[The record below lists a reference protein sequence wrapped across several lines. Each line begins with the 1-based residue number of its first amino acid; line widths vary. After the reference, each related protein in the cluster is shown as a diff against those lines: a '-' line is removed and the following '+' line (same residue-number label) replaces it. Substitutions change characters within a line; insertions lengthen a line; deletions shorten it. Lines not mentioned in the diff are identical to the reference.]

1 MDTLNDLNE
10 RVDAFVG
17 TSSFDTPAAANDQAP
32 IDVPAEVHEDI
43 VASVDFSEVE
53 LADEFTE
60 PQVAVTPNGL
70 LPMEPLPIDG
80 RLRKA
85 ALRMPD
91 EIEEASGF
99 TLFGRRIKSLI
110 YTTDVAVIRNSNA
123 DAVFAVYPF
132 TPQPAITQ
140 ALLTVAECPV
150 FVGVGGG
157 TTTGK
162 RSVQMAAVSEMQGA
176 AGCVVNSPA
185 TAEMVEHITNIADIP
200 VIATVVRCDDD
211 AHAKVRAGAKIL
223 NIAAGKNTPQVLR
236 ELRKHYPNLPLIAPG
251 GKTPESIR
259 ETIAAGANAIIWT
272 PPSAQQLQ
280 TDMMQRYRKMKED
293 ATPVISHDDVPI
305 IDQVSA
311 AEVSQVEN
319 MNPDVPIPD
328 EVIERVASIHERV
341 EEHRANRGCSLSLC
355 SSIQAAVSSSEA
367 PLSRTSAAHS
377 ASRPKPEDAASES
390 MTRTLPPWG

>member
-1 MDTLNDLNE
+1 MDSLNDLNE

-17 TSSFDTPAAANDQAP
+17 TSSFETPAATNDQAP

-140 ALLTVAECPV
+140 ALLAVAECPV

-236 ELRKHYPNLPLIAPG
+236 ELREHYPNLPLIAPG

-293 ATPVISHDDVPI
+293 ATPVISRDDVPI
-305 IDQVSA
+305 IDQVAA

-328 EVIERVASIHERV
+328 EVIERVASIHDHIEER
-341 EEHRANRGCSLSLC
+341 R
-355 SSIQAAVSSSEA
+355 
-367 PLSRTSAAHS
+367 
-377 ASRPKPEDAASES
+377 ASRGLKPSLHGFFF
-390 MTRTLPPWG
+390 RGKKR

>member
-1 MDTLNDLNE
+1 MDSLNDLNE

-17 TSSFDTPAAANDQAP
+17 TSSFDTPVTANDQAP

-53 LADEFTE
+53 FADEFTE

-185 TAEMVEHITNIADIP
+185 TAEMVEHITNLADIP

-293 ATPVISHDDVPI
+293 ATPVISRDDVPI
-305 IDQVSA
+305 IDQVAA

-328 EVIERVASIHERV
+328 EVIERVASIHDHIEER
-341 EEHRANRGCSLSLC
+341 RANRGLKPSLHGFFFRGKRNTSRNSKARPANNGTGLFL
-355 SSIQAAVSSSEA
+355 
-367 PLSRTSAAHS
+367 LSNVRG
-377 ASRPKPEDAASES
+377 SRRS
-390 MTRTLPPWG
+390 R